1 MSNRSIP
8 FFMGDIPNQYITGI
22 EIKPDSIHFY
32 CDAGYEEKLYNLL
45 PLFLS
50 NYGEIVKGYRQVF
63 IRLKQTEK

>member
-8 FFMGDIPNQYITGI
+8 FFMGDIPNQYITGV

-32 CDAGYEEKLYNLL
+32 CNAQQEEKLYNSL

-50 NYGEIVKGYRQVF
+50 NYGDIVKGYCQVF
-63 IRLKQTEK
+63 IILKQTKK